1 VGFKAPP
8 TNPGAPKRPP
18 ETEGRSAGA
27 VVIDLLEEVKR

>member
-1 VGFKAPP
+1 VKVPAIL
-8 TNPGAPKRPP
+8 KRALEERA